1 MITFKRNENKQLS
14 KHFSS
19 KEFECKCGKCE
30 IQYLEDGVLEKLE
43 IVREK
48 YGKPIIITSGYRCP
62 SHNKAIGGA
71 VNSSHVNGLAVDIQP
86 KLLILDELDD
96 LYDVCYNIFDNI
108 GDGRNRGFVHVDDRP
123 PKPSGKRIWLYK

>member
-14 KHFSS
+14 THFNS

-30 IQYLEDGVLEKLE
+30 IQYLESGLLDKLE

-48 YGKPIIITSGYRCP
+48 YGKPIAITSGYRCP
-62 SHNKAIGGA
+62 SHNKAVGGA
-71 VNSSHVNGLAVDIQP
+71 ENSSHVNGLAADIQP

-96 LYDVCYNIFDNI
+96 LYDICYTVFDNI
-108 GDGRNRGFVHVDDRP
+108 GDGRNKGFIHVDDRAA
-123 PKPSGKRIWLYK
+123 KPSGKRLWLYK